1 MSELVVDFNFGT
13 YRLPC
18 LFCTL
23 FQDDEDIEQMIED
36 NPQVVPYLLVIK
48 SRETMSYCVVVEKQP
63 FMEPSTFSH
72 AFVALVA
79 AYYVFNI
86 SYSKGAY
93 SPCIMIQR
101 YIFGISDEQPIPKN
115 VREAVTTMKNIL
127 SD

>member
-1 MSELVVDFNFGT
+1 M
-13 YRLPC
+13 
-18 LFCTL
+18 FCPL
-23 FQDDEDIEQMIED
+23 FQDDEDIEQVIED
-36 NPQVVPYLLVIK
+36 NSQIVPYLLVIK

-63 FMEPSTFSH
+63 FMEPSTLSH

-101 YIFGISDEQPIPKN
+101 YIFGITDEQPLPKN
-115 VREAVTTMKNIL
+115 VREAVTTMKNML
-127 SD
+127 ND